1 MAHKKQHS
9 LSAVQLGSCKPDAH
23 KGESRPNRQ
32 CKINKQE
39 CAAKQ
44 VTDWERSW
52 EETYETLVEL
62 EKPIK
67 TIKEQVLGGLQNQR
81 ISADKERLRKDG
93 YVDLQVKQLNL
104 TVLEHFTIFNE
115 YAGLIPSGCNAEV
128 IKHVHWSA
136 NTSLDLP
143 ALPYSKIMWTS
154 KHTCWMVNS
163 STFEAVQQHAADFTH
178 HLFGHMVLR
187 TFTLKTLCGRMVSM
201 DRSAA
206 KCGSQQVLPK
216 RMLQTS
222 RVGFTQ

>member
-1 MAHKKQHS
+1 MQKFQINANQYACLDNTYGDNRNFGCLDEFWHKANPHS
-9 LSAVQLGSCKPDAH
+9 QQIQSIRAVEEQLK
-23 KGESRPNRQ
+23 
-32 CKINKQE
+32 
-39 CAAKQ
+39 
-44 VTDWERSW
+44 
-52 EETYETLVEL
+52 
-62 EKPIK
+62 
-67 TIKEQVLGGLQNQR
+67 
-81 ISADKERLRKDG
+81 KDG

-187 TFTLKTLCGRMVSM
+187 TFTLKTLCARMVSM